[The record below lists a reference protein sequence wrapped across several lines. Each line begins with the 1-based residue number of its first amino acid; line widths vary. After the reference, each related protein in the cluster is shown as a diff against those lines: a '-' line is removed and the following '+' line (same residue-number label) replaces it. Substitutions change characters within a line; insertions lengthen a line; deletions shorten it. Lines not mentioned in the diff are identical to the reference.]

1 MRTFFRLLTLI
12 LCVELIVSPINP
24 TLSLLAQN
32 AFANQ
37 SCPAGHQYDSVL
49 NRCLTKDETTKV
61 LNATAECNGDAECYK
76 RNAQNAFQEEV
87 SKGNAPEKVKEGGAI
102 NTVAK
107 IGATAGAVTY
117 AILGF
122 SKAKSTCTS
131 KAFWGMIAG
140 GVAAFAGDTLAN
152 MQHKKRL
159 QEIKKDWG
167 KIVNPEEANGD
178 KDKERDTSI
187 EAQSEAFEMLARA
200 EDSLAQAAKMKKNV
214 FMIATAAYAVTAA
227 LSAYEIIKEKMLIKA
242 VAVAT
247 PESKPA
253 AAAALAQHQV
263 ENNCKP
269 AATAGLEKKPENLK
283 KSLYTYYTQSE
294 IFDLK
299 EQIQLQYN
307 LKHSK
312 DIAAFVVNADA
323 VKGKA
328 PSIEEYESVKEFLD
342 VPELKEKDVFETFR
356 DVSVVVL
363 QNLNPIN
370 NANAEES
377 KKAEVNTN
385 AAKAYKEDEGKGF
398 DFLSLGA
405 GAVAGFA
412 AAKMLGPK
420 LMRSE
425 GRLAFSGVMGAMTLM
440 MAMHAGKQAEAST
453 KRAELLRKMKAEF
466 MSASGAIYA
475 CKSEDRN
482 DPGKPNCYCY
492 TAENQRNQ
500 NRGSSAICQNLW
512 SGVNTASTNY
522 SSGSN
527 TSAKVCVT
535 NTQQTDPLCKC
546 KTTKTCMKV
555 GLSGLSGLN
564 TGTMSMLSSSL
575 DPLNKFTNGDLDAG
589 SVDASSLQ
597 ANAAKVNA
605 FTDKLKKSKELADVN
620 KKNPKL
626 EKDIMKT
633 LNAGGS
639 GLGGSGAPL
648 LGSTSNSGM
657 PSNPGEAA
665 RMLEKEIEEEGPTSV
680 AGGSDSLAA
689 PVNGT
694 GTEPEMDFGITQ
706 DQLSA
711 QENQIAE
718 IMKQDLDY
726 GNASDTHPDANANI
740 FEVLSNRYQRSGMK
754 RLFAEEP
761 ATPKPTAQ
769 VEQLK
774 K

>member
-12 LCVELIVSPINP
+12 LCVELIVSPLNP
-24 TLSLLAQN
+24 TLSLMAQN
-32 AFANQ
+32 AFADQ

-76 RNAQNAFQEEV
+76 RNAQDAFQEEV
-87 SKGNAPEKVKEGGAI
+87 SKGNAPEKAKEGGAI

-227 LSAYEIIKEKMLIKA
+227 LSAYEIIKEKMLEA
-242 VAVAT
+242 QVTSGQAGAAT
-247 PESKPA
+247 ALDAHRQQNMCKPTPA
-253 AAAALAQHQV
+253 AASI
-263 ENNCKP
+263 NNPKESLYSYY
-269 AATAGLEKKPENLK
+269 TMTETFNLK
-283 KSLYTYYTQSE
+283 AHL
-294 IFDLK
+294 
-299 EQIQLQYN
+299 QLEYN

-312 DIAAFVVNADA
+312 DMAALVVNTDA
-323 VKGKA
+323 LMGKA
-328 PSIEEYESVKEFLD
+328 PSLEEYERVQEYLY
-342 VPELKEKDVFETFR
+342 VPELKEKDVFESFR
-356 DVSVVVL
+356 DISYAVL

-370 NANAEES
+370 SANAEE
-377 KKAEVNTN
+377 KKGEVNTN

-405 GAVAGFA
+405 GAAAGFA

-425 GRLAFSGVMGAMTLM
+425 GRLAFSGVMGAMTMM
-440 MAMHAGKQAEAST
+440 MAMHAGKQAEAAT

-522 SSGSN
+522 SSSGSN

-605 FTDKLKKSKELADVN
+605 FTDKLKKSKELADVS

-639 GLGGSGAPL
+639 GLGGAGAPL
-648 LGSTSNSGM
+648 LGSTSSSGM
-657 PSNPGEAA
+657 PTNPGEAA

-694 GTEPEMDFGITQ
+694 GAEPEMDFGLSQ

-718 IMKQDLDY
+718 IMKQDLDF

>member
-1 MRTFFRLLTLI
+1 MRTLFRLLTLI
-12 LCVELIVSPINP
+12 LCVELIISPLNP
-24 TLSLLAQN
+24 SLGLIATD

-37 SCPAGHQYDSVL
+37 SCPAGQQYDSVL

-61 LNATAECNGDAECYK
+61 LNATANCNGDMECYK
-76 RNAQNAFQEEV
+76 QNAQEAFQKEV
-87 SKGNAPEKVKEGGAI
+87 SEGNAPEKVKDQGMVGTI
-102 NTVAK
+102 GK

-122 SKAKSTCTS
+122 SKAKSQCAS

-140 GVAAFAGDTLAN
+140 GVAAYAGDTLAN

-159 QEIKKDWG
+159 EQIKKDWG

-253 AAAALAQHQV
+253 AAAALSQHQL

-269 AATAGLEKKPENLK
+269 ATAASINNPKESLYSYYTKTETFNLK
-283 KSLYTYYTQSE
+283 AHL
-294 IFDLK
+294 
-299 EQIQLQYN
+299 QLEYN

-312 DIAAFVVNADA
+312 DMAALVVNTDA
-323 VKGKA
+323 LMGKA
-328 PSIEEYESVKEFLD
+328 PSVEEYERVSEFLD
-342 VPELKEKDVFETFR
+342 VPEMKEKDVFESFR
-356 DVSVVVL
+356 DISYAVL

-370 NANAEES
+370 SAHAEE
-377 KKAEVNTN
+377 KKGEVNTN
-385 AAKAYKEDEGKGF
+385 AAKAYKEEEGKGF

-420 LMRSE
+420 LIRSE
-425 GRLAFSGVMGAMTLM
+425 GRLAFSGVMGGMTLM
-440 MAMHAGKQAEAST
+440 MAMHAGKQAEAAT

-492 TAENQRNQ
+492 TAENQRNT
-500 NRGSSAICQNLW
+500 NRGSSQICQNLW
-512 SGVNTASTNY
+512 AGISTTPTNY
-522 SSGSN
+522 SAGTSGG
-527 TSAKVCVT
+527 KVCIS
-535 NTQQTDPLCKC
+535 NTQQADPLCKC
-546 KTTKTCMKV
+546 KATKSCMKV
-555 GLSGLSGLN
+555 NLSGMSGLN
-564 TGTMSMLSSSL
+564 GGTMSMLSSAI
-575 DPLNKFTNGDLDAG
+575 DPLNKFASGGLDAAT
-589 SVDASSLQ
+589 VDASSLGN
-597 ANAAKVNA
+597 NAAKVNA
-605 FTDKLKKSKELADVN
+605 LTEKMKKSPSMADINN
-620 KKNPKL
+620 KTPKL
-626 EKDIMKT
+626 EKEIMNT
-633 LNAGGS
+633 LNKGS
-639 GLGGSGAPL
+639 AVLGGNAL
-648 LGSTSNSGM
+648 LGSTSGSGFGM

-665 RMLEKEIEEEGPTSV
+665 RMLEKEMNDAGPTSV
-680 AGGSDSLAA
+680 SGNGGTYEA
-689 PVNGT
+689 PSNTPVD
-694 GTEPEMDFGITQ
+694 PEMEFGLSQ
-706 DQLSA
+706 DEASA
-711 QENQIAE
+711 QDNQIAE
-718 IMKQDLDY
+718 LMKEELDF
-726 GNASDTHPDANANI
+726 GSATDTHPDAKANI
-740 FEVLSNRYQRSGMK
+740 FDVVSKRYQVSGMR

-761 ATPKPTAQ
+761 AAQPTAKT
-769 VEQLK
+769 EQLK